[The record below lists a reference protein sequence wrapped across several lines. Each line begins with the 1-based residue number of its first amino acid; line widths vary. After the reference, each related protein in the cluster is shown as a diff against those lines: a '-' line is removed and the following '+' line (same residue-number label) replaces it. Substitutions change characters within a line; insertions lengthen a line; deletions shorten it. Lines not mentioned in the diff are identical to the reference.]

1 MKFWMLALLWLLTA
15 CDDFTQ
21 AKIAVDC
28 GHFNNQG
35 LQVSVNSLPLSTC
48 PATVPAGATQLRVSA
63 RKELADGSY
72 LYAEQEVAVNAMQ
85 MQVRLEPH
93 PVLTE
98 EYYYRKATDVYGF
111 MEYQNHYPKGAR
123 IRELWI
129 RFAEEF
135 AKVYTYA
142 PNLMMVQIPAGS
154 FMMGCSDG
162 DTECDDNEK
171 PQHRVTLKGFKLSQ
185 TEITLAQYYKFAQ
198 ETQREIIQ
206 SIEPDRIKDPISFVT
221 YDDAV
226 AYTTW
231 LSQKLGQSFF
241 LPSEAQWEYAARAG
255 STTKY
260 SWGNTADCNRASFDG
275 GPQSE
280 CSLMLANG
288 EERKRAAVGRYPA
301 NAFGLQDM
309 HGSVWEWV
317 QDCLNDS
324 YENAPND
331 GSPWLTGNCKWRMSR
346 GGAWSSSG
354 RYVRSSIRSVD
365 DPDSSLRNFGFRVA
379 SY

>member
-1 MKFWMLALLWLLTA
+1 MKFWLFALLWLLTA

-21 AKIAVDC
+21 ATIAVDC

-35 LQVSVNSLPLSTC
+35 LQVSVNSQPLSTC
-48 PATVPAGATQLRVSA
+48 PATVPAGATQLKVSA

-72 LYAEQEVAVNAMQ
+72 LYAEQEVTVTAMQ
-85 MQVRLEPH
+85 VQVRLEPTS
-93 PVLTE
+93 VFTE

-111 MEYQNHYPKGAR
+111 VAYQKHYPNGAR
-123 IRELWI
+123 LTELKN
-129 RFAEEF
+129 RFGAALLKIE
-135 AKVYTYA
+135 TYA

-162 DTECDDNEK
+162 DTECEENEK
-171 PQHRVTLKGFKLSQ
+171 PQHSVTLKGFKLSQ
-185 TEITLAQYYKFAQ
+185 TEITLEQYERFAE

-206 SIEPDRIKDPISFVT
+206 SIEPDRKKDPISFVT
-221 YDDAV
+221 YNDAV

-231 LSQKLGQSFF
+231 LSQKLGQTFF

-260 SWGNTADCNRASFDG
+260 SWGNTADCSQASFDG

-317 QDCLNDS
+317 QDCRNDS
-324 YENAPND
+324 YDQAPTD

-346 GGAWSSSG
+346 GGSWKMDRSHM
-354 RYVRSSIRSVD
+354 RSSFRAYS
-365 DPDSSLRNFGFRVA
+365 DPDRPMVHEGFRVA

>member
-1 MKFWMLALLWLLTA
+1 MKLWMLSLLCLLSG

-21 AKIAVDC
+21 AKLDIDC

-35 LQVSVNSLPLSTC
+35 LQVSINSKALGTC
-48 PATVPAGATQLRVSA
+48 PATFPAGATNLLISV
-63 RKELADGSY
+63 RKDVADGSY

-111 MEYQNHYPKGAR
+111 TEYQNHHPKGAR

-162 DTECDDNEK
+162 DTECDDDEK
-171 PQHRVTLKGFKLSQ
+171 PQHRVTLKSFKLSK
-185 TEITLAQYYKFAQ
+185 TEITLEQYYKFAE
-198 ETQREIIQ
+198 ETQRELLQ
-206 SIEPDRIKDPISFVT
+206 ARGPEHRTDPVVDVS
-221 YDDAV
+221 YQDAV
-226 AYTTW
+226 AYTKW
-231 LSQKLGQSFF
+231 LSKKLGQTFF

-260 SWGNTADCNRASFDG
+260 SWGNIADCTQASFDG
-275 GPQSE
+275 GAQSA
-280 CSLMLANG
+280 CSLVLTNG
-288 EERKRAAVGRYPA
+288 EERKLGAVGRYPA

-317 QDCLNDS
+317 QDCRNDS
-324 YENAPND
+324 YENAPTD
-331 GSPWLTGNCKWRMSR
+331 GSPWFTGNCKWRMSR
-346 GGAWSSSG
+346 GGAWNMDA
-354 RYVRSSIRSVD
+354 RYVRSSIRAPN
-365 DPDSSLRNFGFRVA
+365 DPDSRFEHFGFRVA